1 MPEKENIPD
10 KLKKLMFWK
19 KGKNPAGK
27 TAVISVTKYLL
38 FFLAAVVATVF
49 IFFDSIL
56 MMLITSIGSRITGA
70 EVSLGNVETSFLRG
84 DIKLTDLR
92 IDNPDGFSNSPA
104 IEIASLYLQIDK
116 KTLFDKKVTISDLEI
131 RNMTLYGAVNDKGEV
146 NIRNILQKSSLSPAP
161 SGEKT
166 DTAIFNLEKFHLENV
181 RAVIKDD
188 FHHNQMEKFGFA
200 FKQLSGSTVDGKFS
214 LTGLHLTPPGKCSHN
229 MLELNSAKITIDPT
243 SIYSEKPVIK
253 NITIN
258 DLNATAALHDTQN
271 SNIHIVFD
279 AFEQLF
285 HATTDIPEFFDPR
298 QINPKLENISVN
310 NSSLTVWDERNQNN
324 IHGFGIRFENI
335 SAAISSGDI
344 TFKKLVISNPRNY
357 SRNMLEIKSAHV
369 KIEPDSIW
377 NGIPVLNDIKA
388 DGIQVTA
395 GFRGDNDSNVTE
407 VIFSVKE
414 IFQSITAAPAPAETE
429 ADDLF
434 PEVKN
439 FNISDVSFIVAD
451 SRTTY
456 NIHGFGAYFKQFSG
470 SLSKGSLFLSGLKVK
485 NPQGYNRDMLDV
497 KTLSLEFVPESLSE
511 PVTKVRK
518 IEVDG
523 INAIIGLKENKHS
536 NIHDVRNTFTVIFF
550 PLFYK
555 KFQETNDA
563 KDYLSSLEISDFV
576 MKNST
581 VSVWDSRSTDNLHG
595 FRASVEKLLLS
606 QTNGIISLK
615 NLRLTNPHGY
625 QNKEMLTIGSLDSKF
640 TESDNGILF
649 TEALTINSL
658 HASGEFKTDGRFN
671 MHEATDLLCF
681 LCDEEVTCP
690 LPQKDKEQKTDH
702 EKTYHTGIFKMTIS
716 TFSLWDARRR
726 IPLKISIDQ
735 NEPKYQFT
743 SKTQSALAVL
753 HNDTATLEA
762 ECADITDIGRLIF
775 YFLNNTA
782 ESGVQLLKKSG
793 DTGKNFL
800 DLIVKGLQ

>member
-1 MPEKENIPD
+1 MPEKENTPD
-10 KLKKLMFWK
+10 KIKKQMLLKKEK
-19 KGKNPAGK
+19 SPAGK
-27 TAVISVTKYLL
+27 TAVRSVTKYLL
-38 FFLAAVVATVF
+38 FFLATVVIAVI

-56 MMLITSIGSRITGA
+56 MVLITSIGSRITGA

-92 IDNPDGFSNSPA
+92 IDNPEGFSNSPA

-116 KTLFDKKVTISDLEI
+116 KTLFDKKITITDLEI
-131 RNMTLYGAVNDKGEV
+131 RNLTLYGAVNYKGEV
-146 NIRNILQKSSLSPAP
+146 NIRNILQKSILSPVP
-161 SGEKT
+161 SGKKT
-166 DTAIFNLEKFHLENV
+166 DTAIFDLEKFQLGNV
-181 RAVIKDD
+181 RAIIKED
-188 FHHNQMEKFGFA
+188 FHHNRMEKFGFA

-214 LTGLHLTPPGKCSHN
+214 LTGLHLTPPGECSHS
-229 MLELNSAKITIDPT
+229 MLELNSAEITIDPA
-243 SIYSEKPVIK
+243 SIYSQNPVIK
-253 NITIN
+253 NIKIN
-258 DLNATAALHDTQN
+258 DLNATAALHDTGN

-285 HATTDIPEFFDPR
+285 HATTDVPEFFDSR
-298 QINPKLENISVN
+298 QITPKVENISVN
-310 NSSLTVWDERNQNN
+310 NSSLAVWDERNQNN
-324 IHGFGIRFENI
+324 IHGFGIKFDNF
-335 SAAISSGDI
+335 SAAITSGDI
-344 TFKKLVISNPRNY
+344 TFKKLIISNPRNY
-357 SRNMLEIKSAHV
+357 SRNMLEIKSAHI
-369 KIEPDSIW
+369 KFEPDSIW
-377 NGIPVLNDIKA
+377 SGIPVFNNIQA
-388 DGIQVTA
+388 DGIQATA

-414 IFQSITAAPAPAETE
+414 IFQSITATPASAEAE

-434 PEVKN
+434 PVVKN
-439 FNISDVSFIVAD
+439 FNISDASFIVAD
-451 SRTTY
+451 SRTAD

-470 SLSKGSLFLSGLKVK
+470 SPSKGSLFLSGLKVK

-497 KTLSLEFVPESLSE
+497 KTLLLEFVPESLSE
-511 PVTKVRK
+511 PVTKIQK

-523 INAIIGLKENKHS
+523 INAIIGLKENNHS
-536 NIHDVRNTFTVIFF
+536 NIHDVRNTFAVIFF

-555 KFQETNDA
+555 KSQETTDA
-563 KDYLSSLEISDFV
+563 ADYLSSLEISDFV
-576 MKNST
+576 MTNST

-595 FRASVEKLLLS
+595 FSASVEKLDLS
-606 QTNGIISLK
+606 KTNGFISLK
-615 NLRLTNPHGY
+615 NLRLTNPNGY

-640 TESDNGILF
+640 TESDNGTLI
-649 TEALTINSL
+649 TETLIINSL

-671 MHEATDLLCF
+671 MHETADLLCF

-690 LPQKDKEQKTDH
+690 LPQKDKEQKTDP
-702 EKTYHTGIFKMTIS
+702 EKTYHTGIFKMTNS

-735 NEPKYQFT
+735 NEPKYKF
-743 SKTQSALAVL
+743 SSGTQSALAVL
-753 HNDTATLEA
+753 HNDTATLET
-762 ECADITDIGRLIF
+762 ECADITDIGKLIF